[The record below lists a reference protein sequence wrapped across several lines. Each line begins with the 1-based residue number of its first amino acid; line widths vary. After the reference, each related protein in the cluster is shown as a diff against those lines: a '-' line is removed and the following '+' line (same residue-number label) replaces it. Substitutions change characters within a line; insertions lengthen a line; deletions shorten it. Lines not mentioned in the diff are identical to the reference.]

1 MEWFNP
7 HPCNDPAE
15 ELESDFANL
24 HNCFWHNWGSLMQQG
39 SDLCPRYFHLFGC
52 DIKCKKKINPKVHD
66 FFLKK
71 MNIFMYF

>member
-15 ELESDFANL
+15 ELESEFANL

-39 SDLCPRYFHLFGC
+39 SDICPRYFIHLGC
-52 DIKCKKKINPKVHD
+52 DKVQKINPKIH
-66 FFLKK
+66 
-71 MNIFMYF
+71 

>member
-39 SDLCPRYFHLFGC
+39 SDLCPRY
-52 DIKCKKKINPKVHD
+52 ISSST
-66 FFLKK
+66 
-71 MNIFMYF
+71 